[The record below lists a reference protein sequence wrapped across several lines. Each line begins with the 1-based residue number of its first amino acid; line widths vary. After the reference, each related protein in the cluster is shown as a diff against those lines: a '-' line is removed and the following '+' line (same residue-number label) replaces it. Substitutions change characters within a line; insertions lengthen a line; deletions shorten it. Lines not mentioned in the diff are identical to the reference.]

1 MKSQLGLRFIG
12 ICFIL
17 WMLVT
22 WFIFYKNPQLKE
34 IGNGEAAYQ
43 EKVWEGGKAPRGK
56 KW

>member
-17 WMLVT
+17 GVLVT

-34 IGNGEAAYQ
+34 LGNGEAAYK
-43 EKVWEGGKAPRGK
+43 EKVWEGGKVKRTRK
-56 KW
+56 

>member
-43 EKVWEGGKAPRGK
+43 EKVWEGGKVKRTRK
-56 KW
+56 